1 MYIIVGAALA
11 ALGFGLLAFS
21 AFLGSA
27 LYGTPYLSDWTLDAA
42 QVCIWVGMAVFLG
55 YFLAGCVSEIRSMR

>member
-1 MYIIVGAALA
+1 M
-11 ALGFGLLAFS
+11 S

-42 QVCIWVGMAVFLG
+42 QVSIWLGAAIFLG
-55 YFLAGCVSEIRSMR
+55 YFFAGCVSEVRSMR